1 MAVWPSVVFFLY
13 FVKHNDS
20 VLHII
25 RFVFPRWHA
34 TTLKKQ
40 WGLPGLSI
48 SIQAGLDKR
57 QMWISKHWLCLVYK
71 CRSEQIL
78 RSWEDIFPLLPQ
90 IYTGPY
96 SDTCHKQRTFGSV
109 GGRPVFVGTCRSGP
123 RFMAS
128 ARRRWV
134 IKVYRWELLHWQ
146 ILPEWKSKQWLHPDR
161 IEDTVIH
168 ALHSNPPESAVL
180 IWSFFS
186 QHAFLSIPF
195 LLTALCP

>member
-1 MAVWPSVVFFLY
+1 MFFLY

-25 RFVFPRWHA
+25 RFVFPWWHA

-78 RSWEDIFPLLPQ
+78 RSWEDIFPLLLQ

-96 SDTCHKQRTFGSV
+96 SDTHHKQRTFGSV
-109 GGRPVFVGTCRSGP
+109 VGRPVFVGTCRSGP
-123 RFMAS
+123 RFMAP
-128 ARRRWV
+128 AWQWWV
-134 IKVYRWELLHWQ
+134 IKVYRWKFLQWQ
-146 ILPEWKSKQWLHPDR
+146 ILHERKKKVITVSRQNSRYRHSYSYLPD
-161 IEDTVIH
+161 
-168 ALHSNPPESAVL
+168 S
-180 IWSFFS
+180 WFFFFFRMVFY
-186 QHAFLSIPF
+186 QFIF
-195 LLTALCP
+195 C